1 MKLPKQAIADV
12 ESIRNIVHELNVKT
26 ARIAELEAQLAEAVS
41 VIKSLSPFRTWTEYS
56 RAMRRRDEF
65 LKKLEDT
72 PRVKDSQSTSTDTV
86 SVNQP

>member
-26 ARIAELEAQLAEAVS
+26 ARIAELEEQLAEAVS
-41 VIKSLSPFRTWTEYS
+41 VIKSLSPFRTWNEYS
-56 RAMRRRDEF
+56 RAMRRCDEF

-72 PRVKDSQSTSTDTV
+72 PA
-86 SVNQP
+86 